1 VLPGTSR
8 VDDGNIDGRM
18 ITCVWECRDG
28 TKACA
33 VEHED
38 GGWELR
44 VVRRGR
50 IVAQH
55 RCASFA
61 DLIAAAMAAHD
72 ALLFT

>member
-1 VLPGTSR
+1 
-8 VDDGNIDGRM
+8 VDETNNEGQLL
-18 ITCVWECRDG
+18 TCLWERRDG

-33 VEHED
+33 VELEG

-44 VVRRGR
+44 VERRGR

-55 RCASFA
+55 RCASYA

-72 ALLFT
+72 LLVAK